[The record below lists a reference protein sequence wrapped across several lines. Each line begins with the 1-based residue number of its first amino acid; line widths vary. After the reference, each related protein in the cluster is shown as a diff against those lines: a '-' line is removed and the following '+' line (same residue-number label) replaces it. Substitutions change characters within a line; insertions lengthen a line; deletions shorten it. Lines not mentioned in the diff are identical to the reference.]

1 MDHFIY
7 KNGELF
13 AENVPVAKIAAEVGT
28 PVYVYSRATLLTHY
42 RRIAEAF
49 AALDPVICYSIKSC
63 GNVNLVKAL
72 VEQGS
77 GMDVTSGG
85 ELFRALRA
93 GCDPEKIVFA
103 GVGKT
108 DREIVEALEAR
119 GGEGRSS
126 REPGAR
132 SQQSG
137 SQGAAGIG
145 WFNIESEEEFWNLDR
160 LAGLKGTTARGALRV
175 NPDVANTSNTHQK
188 TFTGKKETK
197 FGVDIDRAA
206 AFFRQAAKA
215 KHARLNAIHLHIG
228 SPIKIVDPYVD
239 AITKALALVD
249 ELATDGIVID
259 TLDIGGGFA
268 AFYEGNEA
276 PPATAY
282 AAAIVP
288 LLKDRVIKGIR
299 IILEPGRSISCNAGI
314 LLAQVQY
321 TKQGGTKKFVIID
334 AAMNDLIRPT
344 LYESYH
350 FIWPANPGTAL
361 VPANRQSSLRTAGDE
376 KVDVVG
382 PICESGDYLAKDRYL
397 PALRRHDLVAIF
409 SAGAYGMAMASNYN
423 ARPRA
428 AEVLVDGD
436 AYSIIRKRETY
447 EDLIHGE

>member
-1 MDHFIY
+1 MDHFLY
-7 KNGELF
+7 KDGQLF
-13 AENVPVAKIAAEVGT
+13 AENVPVSKIAQEVGT
-28 PVYVYSRATLLTHY
+28 PTYIYSKATLLTHY
-42 RRIAEAF
+42 QRIADAF
-49 AALDPVICYSIKSC
+49 APLNPLICYSIKSC
-63 GNVNLVKAL
+63 GNVNLVRQL
-72 VEQGS
+72 VQQGS

-85 ELFRALRA
+85 ELFRALKA
-93 GCDPEKIVFA
+93 GCDPQKIVFA

-108 DREIVEALEAR
+108 DKEITEALTA
-119 GGEGRSS
+119 GGG
-126 REPGAR
+126 
-132 SQQSG
+132 
-137 SQGAAGIG
+137 GIG

-160 LAGLKGTTARGALRV
+160 LAGQLGVTANGALRV
-175 NPDVANTSNTHQK
+175 NPDVENKSNTHAK

-206 AFFRQAAKA
+206 AFYRSAAKA
-215 KHARLNAIHLHIG
+215 KHARLNALHLHIG
-228 SPIKIVDPYVD
+228 SPIKITDPYVD
-239 AITKALALVD
+239 AITKALALID
-249 ELATDGIVID
+249 ELAADGIIIN

-276 PPATAY
+276 PPAIAY
-282 AAAIVP
+282 ATAIVP
-288 LLKDRVIKGIR
+288 LLMERATKRLK

-314 LLAQVQY
+314 LLSRVQY
-321 TKQGGTKKFVIID
+321 TKQGGTKKFVIAD

-350 FIWPANPGTAL
+350 FIWPANPGAAL
-361 VPANRQSSLRTAGDE
+361 TPPNRQSTLRLEGDE

-397 PALRRHDLVAIF
+397 PVMKRGDLMAVF

-436 AYSIIRKRETY
+436 SYTIIRKRETY
-447 EDLIHGE
+447 EDLLRGE